1 MAILTEYKLLLT
13 EIDDWFAHCQTDFPD
28 DIACGKGCSDCCRGL
43 FDITVLD
50 AALLKSGFKSLPLEI
65 RVSSRKKAEESLSK
79 IQTYWPEFKRPFI
92 LNYRPEE
99 ERETLMA
106 TDNETP
112 CALLDE
118 KGRCLLYDY
127 RPMTCRLHGL
137 PLIDISGEVM
147 ENEWCTKNFT
157 DNDPLKI
164 KNLRGEFNRLLQKEA
179 ALGRYFNEELLGRTV
194 CELDTF
200 IPTALLLSYKEFDWL
215 KWLAENPFRT

>member
-1 MAILTEYKLLLT
+1 MAILNEYQLLLT
-13 EIDDWFAHCQTDFPD
+13 EVDDWFAHCQTDFPD
-28 DIACGKGCSDCCRGL
+28 DIVCGKGCSDCCRGL

-50 AALLKSGFKSLPLEI
+50 ATLLNSGFIDLPLEV
-65 RVSSRKKAEESLSK
+65 RRSSRKKAEESLSR
-79 IQTYWPEFKRPFI
+79 IQTYWPDFKHPFI

-99 ERETLMA
+99 EREALMA

-147 ENEWCTKNFT
+147 ESEWCTKNFM
-157 DNDPLKI
+157 DSDPLKRHS
-164 KNLRGEFNRLLQKEA
+164 LRGEFKRLLQKEA
-179 ALGRYFNEELLGRTV
+179 ALGRYFNEELLGSAV
-194 CELDTF
+194 CELDTL
-200 IPTALLLSYKEFDWL
+200 IPTALLIDYKEFDWR
-215 KWLAENPFRT
+215 KWLAENPLRT